1 MSELCKNLDSI
12 IEAQLNGPLSYVQ
25 YPFLLVDAMYL
36 KVKEDGGVRSRGV
49 MIAVGINR
57 DGYRKVLGMMA
68 GDTESKSGWSEFFG
82 RLKDRGLQGVDIITS
97 YDHRGLVRAIR
108 RYFQGVTWQRCYTK
122 QPKGRSA
129 LSCAGY
135 LRSAR

>member
-36 KVKEDGGVRSRGV
+36 KAKEDGGVRSRGV

-57 DGYRKVLGMMA
+57 DRYRKVLGMMA

-82 RLKDRGLQGVDIITS
+82 RLKDRGLHGVDIITS

-122 QPKGRSA
+122 QPKVRST